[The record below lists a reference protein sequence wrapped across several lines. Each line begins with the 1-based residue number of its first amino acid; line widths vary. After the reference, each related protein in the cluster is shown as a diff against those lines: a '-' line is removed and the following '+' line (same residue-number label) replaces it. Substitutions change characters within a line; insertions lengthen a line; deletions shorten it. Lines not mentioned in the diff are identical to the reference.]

1 MHAAYNLGTRDIIR
15 LTMSLSAGTQLD
27 GYEILGLLGS
37 GGMGEV
43 YRALDPVLKREVA
56 IKVLPSSV
64 AQNLERLRRFELEAQ
79 ATAALDHPNILSIY
93 RFGIFEGAPYL
104 VSALLEGTTLRQLI
118 EQGPLSVRKTIDISV
133 QVAHGLA
140 AAHEKGIVHRDL
152 KPENLF
158 VTKSGVSKILDF
170 GLAKLMQTPAE
181 SGGNAPTLAQGTDP
195 GLTMG
200 TAGYMAPE
208 QVRGHAVD
216 HRTDVF
222 AFGAVLYEMLSGRR
236 AFHRST
242 AAETMTAVLHEDPP
256 VLSQFAQNTPPGL
269 QRVLQRCL
277 EKNPDQRFQ
286 SASDLAFALEALSD
300 SSGSSFVP
308 VAAPARLWS
317 RKSILWSTAVI
328 TVLAATFSVYSVI
341 ASRNKFASLRISDY
355 SQITHDGNVGSLRG
369 TDGTRLYLD
378 GLHGLDEVAISGGD
392 VAPVQVSLSNP
403 VLMDVSPDGS
413 KFLVASLTGA
423 TSISRPIWSAS
434 ILGGSL
440 QYLVVGTDASWSQDG
455 SSVVYST
462 PDGGIFAIRSDGT
475 GAHKLASIG
484 GLASFLE
491 WSPDGK
497 TIRFSKDDQLWEM
510 SSNGSNLHQLLP
522 NWKDYSC
529 CGHWSPDGNLYFFNS
544 GGQLWARDERHELF
558 RRSPRPPV
566 QLTSGPIAWG
576 NPISSKDGRKIFVTG
591 STLHGEL
598 VRFDAKTGQFQTY
611 LSGLSADNVSFSKD
625 GQSVAFTSYPEGI
638 LWRAQPDGSKR
649 IQLSHAPM
657 QPILPSWS
665 PDGTQ
670 ILFTDISSDG
680 SEKAYV
686 VSSQGG
692 SQRRLLPED
701 SGSETDPNWSPDGS
715 KVVFSTSRE
724 GGADPKS
731 VINILDL
738 DSKRVST
745 VPGSVGM
752 FSPRWSPDGRSIAA
766 VRMNSTT
773 LNIFDIKTQ
782 QWSTPYKGVVAY
794 LSWSKD
800 GQRIYFMNFQESP
813 AVFRIRVA
821 DGVVDR
827 IADIKNLHYT
837 GNTGMWM
844 GLDPTDAPLFLRNL
858 GTRDVYALSLE
869 EK

>member
-1 MHAAYNLGTRDIIR
+1 
-15 LTMSLSAGTQLD
+15 MSLSAGTQLD
-27 GYEILGLLGS
+27 GYEILGLLGA

-43 YRALDPVLKREVA
+43 YRALDLVLKREVA

-64 AQNLERLRRFELEAQ
+64 AQNLDRLRRFELEAQ
-79 ATAALDHPNILSIY
+79 ATAALDHPNILAIY
-93 RFGIFEGAPYL
+93 RFGIFEGTPYL
-104 VSALLEGTTLRQLI
+104 VSALLEGTSLRQLL
-118 EQGPLSVRKTIDISV
+118 EQGPLPVRKAIDTSV

-158 VTKSGVSKILDF
+158 VTKSGLSKILDF
-170 GLAKLMQTPAE
+170 GLAKLMQAPAE
-181 SGGNAPTLAQGTDP
+181 SDGNAPTLTRGTDP
-195 GLTMG
+195 GQTMG

-208 QVRGHAVD
+208 QVRGQPVD
-216 HRTDVF
+216 HRTDIF

-242 AAETMTAVLHEDPP
+242 AAETMTTVLHEDPP
-256 VLSQFAQNTPPGL
+256 AVSQFVKNTPPGL
-269 QRVLQRCL
+269 QRVLERCL

-300 SSGSSFVP
+300 SSGSAPVP
-308 VAAPARLWS
+308 VAAPARRWS
-317 RKSILWSTAVI
+317 RKSILWSTAIIAALALAVVGYF
-328 TVLAATFSVYSVI
+328 VLP
-341 ASRNKFASLRISDY
+341 SRNRLASLRISDY
-355 SQITHDGNVGSLRG
+355 SQITHDGNAGSLRG
-369 TDGTRLYLD
+369 TDGARLYMFRD
-378 GLHGLDEVAISGGD
+378 NYGIGEVAISGGD
-392 VAPVQVSLSNP
+392 IAPVQVALSNP

-413 KFLVASLTGA
+413 KFLVASYTGA
-423 TSISRPIWSAS
+423 TTISHPIWNAS

-440 QYLVVGTDASWSQDG
+440 QYLAVGTVASWSPDG

-462 PDGGIFAIRSDGT
+462 PDGDIFAIRSDGT
-475 GAHKLASIG
+475 GAHKLASVA
-484 GLASFLE
+484 GLAYFLR
-491 WSPDGK
+491 WSPDGT
-497 TIRFSKDDQLWEM
+497 TIRFSRDDQLWEM

-522 NWKDYSC
+522 GWKNDAC
-529 CGHWSPDGNLYFFNS
+529 CGHWDPDGNLFIFNS
-544 GGQLWARDERHELF
+544 GGQLWARDERRELF
-558 RRSPRPPV
+558 RRSPPPPV

-576 NPISSKDGRKIFVTG
+576 NPIPSKDGKKIFVTG

-638 LWRAQPDGSKR
+638 LWRARPDGSNR
-649 IQLSHAPM
+649 IQLSNAPM
-657 QPILPSWS
+657 QPTLPSWS

-670 ILFTDISSDG
+670 ILFVDSSSADN
-680 SEKAYV
+680 EKAYI

-692 SQRRLLPED
+692 SPRRLLPED
-701 SGSETDPNWSPDGS
+701 NGPETDPNWSPDGS
-715 KVVFSTSRE
+715 KVVYSTSPE

-752 FSPRWSPDGRSIAA
+752 FSPRWSPAGRSIAA

-794 LSWSKD
+794 PAWSKD
-800 GQRIYFMNFQESP
+800 GQLIYFMNFQENP

-821 DGVVDR
+821 DGAIERVVD
-827 IADIKNLHYT
+827 IKDLHYT
-837 GNTGMWM
+837 GNSGMWM
-844 GLDPTDAPLFLRNL
+844 GLDPTDAALFLRNL
-858 GTRDVYALSLE
+858 GTCDVYALSLE
-869 EK
+869 GK